1 MCSSDLGAGVLTLN
15 NAALNTGFTGNVNV
29 TAGTLQLDS
38 AAQLNAG
45 LVTVQSGGTLD
56 VGGTL
61 VSPVNVNIGGILKG
75 SGAITGTL
83 NLDGSFNP
91 GNSPGTFTVNGNLN
105 LSGSSILNY
114 ELQETDQTVGGG
126 INDLVV
132 VNGNLTVDGTLNVPD
147 AISSLTWTTSG
158 TELSPITWTL
168 MTFTGSLTNNGLVL
182 GNLPTLLSGNSI
194 PQLWRLQ
201 VIENGGGGGSGGDAQ
216 QRRRRRR

>member
-1 MCSSDLGAGVLTLN
+1 MLFRSNVNTAGTIEFNQATNSIFTNDINGAGTVVKSGAGVLTLN

-114 ELQETDQTVGGG
+114 EQIGRAHV
-126 INDLVV
+126 
-132 VNGNLTVDGTLNVPD
+132 
-147 AISSLTWTTSG
+147 
-158 TELSPITWTL
+158 
-168 MTFTGSLTNNGLVL
+168 
-182 GNLPTLLSGNSI
+182 
-194 PQLWRLQ
+194 
-201 VIENGGGGGSGGDAQ
+201 
-216 QRRRRRR
+216 